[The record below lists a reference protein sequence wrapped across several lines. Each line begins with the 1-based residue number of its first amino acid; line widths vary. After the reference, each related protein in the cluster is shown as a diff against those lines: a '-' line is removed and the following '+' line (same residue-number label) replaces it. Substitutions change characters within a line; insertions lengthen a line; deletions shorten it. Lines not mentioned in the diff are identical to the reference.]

1 MDKLQYKK
9 ERHHS
14 LYHKNQCLSFVTY
27 SLVCL
32 CIDAFYTKKC
42 IFHNWDHTLYKD
54 CTVFYCQPIVIKK
67 LIWR

>member
-32 CIDAFYTKKC
+32 CIDAFYTKNAFF
-42 IFHNWDHTLYKD
+42 ITGITLYIK
-54 CTVFYCQPIVIKK
+54 TVQYFIVSP
-67 LIWR
+67 